1 MPLLAKPALMFLVEA
16 AATTLS
22 DLCGHPEGRTYA
34 PVFQALAGIEGAAG
48 RWRGIEPTK
57 QCQSGLWIHV
67 EDSPIRFTFH
77 PAA

>member
-34 PVFQALAGIEGAAG
+34 PVFQALAGLKTPRKDREVSDPQSTVNQEAAA
-48 RWRGIEPTK
+48 
-57 QCQSGLWIHV
+57 L
-67 EDSPIRFTFH
+67 
-77 PAA
+77 